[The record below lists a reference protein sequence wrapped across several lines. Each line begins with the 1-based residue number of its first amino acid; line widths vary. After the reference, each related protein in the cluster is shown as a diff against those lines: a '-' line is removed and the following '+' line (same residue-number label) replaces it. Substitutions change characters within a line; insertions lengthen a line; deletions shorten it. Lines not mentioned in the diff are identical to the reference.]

1 MNELVERLNT
11 YLSAKPGLVPLIG
24 VVLIIFNLVLQTVAG
39 PENTNWFVTSNVLLH
54 IGIITSIIGLL
65 VIRAWS
71 D

>member
-1 MNELVERLNT
+1 MNELIEKLNT
-11 YLSAKPGLVPLIG
+11 FLSARPGLIPLTG
-24 VVLIIFNLVLQTVAG
+24 VIFIILNLLLQFYPG
-39 PENTNWFVTSNVLLH
+39 PGVTWFVDSNILLH